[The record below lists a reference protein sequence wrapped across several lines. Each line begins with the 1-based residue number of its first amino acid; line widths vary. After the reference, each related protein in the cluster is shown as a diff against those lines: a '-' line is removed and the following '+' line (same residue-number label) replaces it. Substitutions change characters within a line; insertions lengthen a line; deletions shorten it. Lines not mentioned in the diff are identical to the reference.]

1 MSFDSQAED
10 RDAEEASQARG
21 DRPHTSTGGCSIRV
35 TNRSR
40 LHAGYSFVAPRPS
53 TPVHARSKTK
63 AWVYH
68 REPNVHAYGRRSFFS
83 QTALICLA
91 SFQIRLKPSV
101 PPLARLLFG
110 REHPVITVQFQ
121 LHRCSQFYPVRR
133 ANTQR
138 DFRRGSYSDPS
149 SWPCCSDAGE
159 SGF

>member
-53 TPVHARSKTK
+53 TPVHARSKTT

-68 REPNVHAYGRRSFFS
+68 REASVHAYGRRSFFS
-83 QTALICLA
+83 QTALVCMA

-101 PPLARLLFG
+101 PPLA
-110 REHPVITVQFQ
+110 
-121 LHRCSQFYPVRR
+121 
-133 ANTQR
+133 
-138 DFRRGSYSDPS
+138 
-149 SWPCCSDAGE
+149 
-159 SGF
+159 